1 MGVWLSVMCCAF
13 WSLSESVGNYADVI
27 FATLH
32 LEERNTRTCYDR
44 YQYRSLVCVTFSCR
58 DAIRI
63 RVTRRWKWGDYR
75 IRCSFIPFCTPR
87 GTEAYCMCGTFLTTK
102 YRMGLRKGKKPM
114 ASTSKERWTA
124 VSRKMLLERRNAGLT
139 PWNKS
144 ACATCDQVPHGTS
157 TVLLDH
163 TATADTNDLGS
174 SYQVPLGV
182 NNLSCC
188 SRTKAGFRDINRVN
202 SLSHRICF
210 RGRSDIWDSAAG
222 GSVVGGGQS
231 RGHGGVSVRISGC
244 SALVFVL
251 VPGPV
256 VYDLLS

>member
-1 MGVWLSVMCCAF
+1 M
-13 WSLSESVGNYADVI
+13 
-27 FATLH
+27 
-32 LEERNTRTCYDR
+32 
-44 YQYRSLVCVTFSCR
+44 
-58 DAIRI
+58 
-63 RVTRRWKWGDYR
+63 
-75 IRCSFIPFCTPR
+75 
-87 GTEAYCMCGTFLTTK
+87 
-102 YRMGLRKGKKPM
+102 
-114 ASTSKERWTA
+114 
-124 VSRKMLLERRNAGLT
+124 
-139 PWNKS
+139 
-144 ACATCDQVPHGTS
+144 
-157 TVLLDH
+157 LLDH

-182 NNLSCC
+182 NLSCC
-188 SRTKAGFRDINRVN
+188 SRTKAGFMDINRVN